1 MSRGH
6 HLYPRVVEEVVVE
19 RDHNRLASIITQ
31 GIHKILIKCPKLKS
45 KKLVMEKDGKGS
57 YKPYPSIQLA

>member
-19 RDHNRLASIITQ
+19 RDHNRCFYNYPRYPSNLDQMPKTEEQ
-31 GIHKILIKCPKLKS
+31 KIGY
-45 KKLVMEKDGKGS
+45 GKGS